1 VKRLYHVDG
10 TIRREVSAMTIDV
23 DAVYE
28 DGVLK
33 PERPLALK
41 EKARVHVTIEARAE
55 QALPAKDDD
64 DPTGWKAIEALRGIV
79 KDAPLDMAENH
90 DKYLYG
96 NPRK

>member
-1 VKRLYHVDG
+1 
-10 TIRREVSAMTIDV
+10 MTIDV

-41 EKARVHVTIEARAE
+41 DKAKVHVTIEAKAE
-55 QALPAKDDD
+55 ETPAAD
-64 DPTGWKAIEALRGIV
+64 DPTGWKAIDALRGIV
-79 KDAPLDMAENH
+79 KGAPPDVAEKH

-96 NPRK
+96 GE

>member
-1 VKRLYHVDG
+1 
-10 TIRREVSAMTIDV
+10 MTIDV

-41 EKARVHVTIEARAE
+41 EKARVHVTIEAKAE
-55 QALPAKDDD
+55 AAVAPD
-64 DPTGWKAIEALRGIV
+64 DPTGWKAIDALRGIV
-79 KDAPLDMAENH
+79 KDAPTDVAENH

-96 NPRK
+96 APHE

>member
-1 VKRLYHVDG
+1 
-10 TIRREVSAMTIDV
+10 MTIDV

-41 EKARVHVTIEARAE
+41 DRAKVHVTIEAKAE
-55 QALPAKDDD
+55 EAPGTDDLAV
-64 DPTGWKAIEALRGIV
+64 WEAIDALRGIV
-79 KDAPLDMAENH
+79 KGAPADMAEKH

-96 NPRK
+96 GPDE

>member
-1 VKRLYHVDG
+1 
-10 TIRREVSAMTIDV
+10 MTIDV

-41 EKARVHVTIEARAE
+41 DKAKVHVTIEAKAE
-55 QALPAKDDD
+55 EAPARDED
-64 DPTGWKAIEALRGIV
+64 DPTGWKAIDALRGIV
-79 KDAPLDMAENH
+79 KDAPPDVAENH

-96 NPRK
+96 GPDE

>member
-1 VKRLYHVDG
+1 
-10 TIRREVSAMTIDV
+10 MTIDV

-41 EKARVHVTIEARAE
+41 DKARVHVTIEAKADE
-55 QALPAKDDD
+55 APLAKDDD
-64 DPTGWKAIEALRGIV
+64 DPTGWKAIDALRGIV
-79 KDAPLDMAENH
+79 KGAPPDMAENH

-96 NPRK
+96 TPDE